1 MITNATEGYENDD
14 GIINPVVGYE
24 RQSEHTERDKLGVG
38 ICVTSTTHPRLVV
51 IVVS

>member
-24 RQSEHTERDKLGVG
+24 RQSEDTERDKLGVKY
-38 ICVTSTTHPRLVV
+38 VLTSTTQDWL
-51 IVVS
+51 